1 MQLTLFGEWELVR
14 EWGRIGQAGQVRP
27 TLYAEQEGA
36 AAAFDRELRRS
47 MRCGQRR
54 IIGRFL
60 LLGRNPAPG
69 EGGCA
74 SGKALRGDPAARSA
88 AQAERRKLGG
98 SALPRAEGS
107 ALSPF

>member
-1 MQLTLFGEWELVR
+1 MITHLVALSTC
-14 EWGRIGQAGQVRP
+14 AGGPDLQVVEKLLAN
-27 TLYAEQEGA
+27 TAV
-36 AAAFDRELRRS
+36 
-47 MRCGQRR
+47 QRR
-54 IIGRFL
+54 IIGGFL
-60 LLGRNPAPG
+60 PGRNPAPG

-74 SGKALRGDPAARSA
+74 SGKGLRGDPAARSA